1 MIASTQI
8 TNRETSAF
16 VAVPVFKFLRRKVLF
31 TNRKDNRKCLK
42 VSCFFKNSKFH
53 G

>member
-8 TNRETSAF
+8 TSIEIIAF
-16 VAVPVFKFLRRKVLF
+16 IALLVFKSLSRKLLF
-31 TNRKDNRKCLK
+31 TNRKDNSTVKKLAT
-42 VSCFFKNSKFH
+42 FYENSKFH